1 MNRRGWGCGCGGCLG
16 SALLTL
22 VVLLA
27 LGYFFV
33 FRPVQ
38 NFLAG
43 FSAPA
48 QTQAGQVQ
56 TNRTPATQSDQPNTV
71 QVPVKLADVQRFVRV
86 RRAVRAAMGSS
97 FTGLSRTFEQIQQG
111 SAPNLATMLG
121 VLREA
126 AGSVGAA
133 RSAQGQA
140 LAAQGVSEAR
150 YGYLRNEVNRAL
162 GVPDIDFQR
171 AAQALMRGQLPDL
184 NTAVRPADPATK
196 RLIAPF
202 QNELTRT
209 APLGLLGL

>member
-48 QTQAGQVQ
+48 QTQTQ
-56 TNRTPATQSDQPNTV
+56 TGRTPAAQSDRPETQATQS
-71 QVPVKLADVQRFVRV
+71 PVKLADVQQFVRV

-133 RSAQGQA
+133 RSAQERA
-140 LAAQGVSEAR
+140 LAAQGISEAR

-171 AAQALMRGQLPDL
+171 AAQALMRGHLPDL
-184 NTAVRPADPATK
+184 NTAVRPADPAIK